1 VPDGRGFVE
10 PGGQAI
16 DRAEHKA
23 AVREELERIRQH
35 GFASSFADR
44 LPDAACV
51 AAPGAGSEIEAAI
64 FSVVPAARFAENGS
78 SRLAGLV
85 VEAARQLTERLHGE
99 GWIAERPR
107 SRKRQH
113 A

>member
-23 AVREELERIRQH
+23 AVREELERIRER
-35 GFASSFADR
+35 GFASSFAER

-51 AAPGAGSEIEAAI
+51 AAPVFGVGGEIEAAI
-64 FSVVPAARFAENGS
+64 FSVVPTVRFAENGS
-78 SRLAGLV
+78 SLLAGLV
-85 VEAARQLTERLHGE
+85 VDAARQLTARLHGE
-99 GWIAERPR
+99 G
-107 SRKRQH
+107 
-113 A
+113 